1 MKTILCMLLLGA
13 LTLVAAPDA
22 DVTGKWTGSF
32 NITNADGQTKE
43 ATAYLVLKQSG
54 SDITGTV
61 GPDEGEQ
68 HNITKGKIEG
78 DKITLLVEDEGRTI
92 TFDLVLTAD
101 RIKGDVNMSHDGQT
115 GKAKLDVGRAK

>member
-1 MKTILCMLLLGA
+1 MKAILCILLLGA
-13 LTLVAAPDA
+13 LALAAAPDT

-32 NITNADGQTKE
+32 NITNQDGQTKE
-43 ATAYLVLKQSG
+43 ATACLLLKQNG
-54 SDITGTV
+54 SAITGTV

-92 TFDLVLTAD
+92 TFDLVLAAD

-115 GKAKLDVGRAK
+115 GKAKIDVGRAK

>member
-13 LTLVAAPDA
+13 LALVAAPDA
-22 DVTGKWTGSF
+22 NVTGKWTGSF

-68 HNITKGKIEG
+68 HNITKGKIDG

-115 GKAKLDVGRAK
+115 AKAKLDVGRAK